1 MPARRNRKN
10 GRFTKQTRRRTRR
23 SKALNLTNTAEQLLI
38 ANAITH
44 GLFDTNLKTFALP
57 HSMTDSAGWDNSW
70 EVTGTELLGLLMGG
84 KAGVA
89 DSWKYKGQ
97 GGLGAVVRRN
107 LSVNGGSMLFQL
119 IAIPIA
125 FKMGK
130 KLLSKPII
138 RPANRMLKMAGIE
151 GSVKV

>member
-1 MPARRNRKN
+1 M
-10 GRFTKQTRRRTRR
+10 
-23 SKALNLTNTAEQLLI
+23 
-38 ANAITH
+38 
-44 GLFDTNLKTFALP
+44 FDTNLKTFALP

-70 EVTGTELLGLLMGG
+70 EVTGQELLGLLMGG
-84 KAGVA
+84 KAGVHE
-89 DSWKYKGQ
+89 SWKYKGQ

-107 LSVNGGSMLFQL
+107 LAVNGGSMLFQL
-119 IAIPIA
+119 ITIPIA

>member
-1 MPARRNRKN
+1 
-10 GRFTKQTRRRTRR
+10 
-23 SKALNLTNTAEQLLI
+23 
-38 ANAITH
+38 
-44 GLFDTNLKTFALP
+44 
-57 HSMTDSAGWDNSW
+57 MTDSAGWDNSW

-84 KAGVA
+84 KGGVA

-97 GGLGAVVRRN
+97 GGIGAVVKRN